1 VRRISAAGVGLAGVL
16 YLVLVVAGQVGAQTE
31 GPLVR
36 AYIIGS
42 AVPTGGDATAA
53 NQVLQTAELEELNT
67 GQGSLAVLL
76 AAIQSAV
83 EATESAVGD
92 ATLERYISAGSTED
106 ENEIKATAGTLIGI
120 SARNAHAST
129 AAYLKCTNLTA
140 ANTTPGTSAIFYE
153 MIVPPA
159 SGFVDATIY
168 ATFDTALTCYIVTG
182 KADNDVAE
190 VGAGDVSYNLR
201 YK

>member
-1 VRRISAAGVGLAGVL
+1 L

-36 AYIIGS
+36 AYIVGS
-42 AVPTGGDATAA
+42 AAGAGEATAA
-53 NQVLQTAELEELNT
+53 NQALEIAELEELNT

-76 AAIQSAV
+76 AAIQAAV

-92 ATLERYISAGSTED
+92 ATLERYISVGSTED

-153 MIVPPA
+153 MIIPPA

-182 KADNDVAE
+182 KANNDVAE
-190 VGAGDVSYNLR
+190 VAANDVSYNIR